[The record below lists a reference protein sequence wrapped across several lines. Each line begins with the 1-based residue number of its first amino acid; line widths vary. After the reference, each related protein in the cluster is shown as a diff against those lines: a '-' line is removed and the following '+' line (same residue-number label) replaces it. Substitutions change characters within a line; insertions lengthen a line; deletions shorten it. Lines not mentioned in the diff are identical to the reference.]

1 MKKRTKRLMV
11 LGLVL
16 SMALTGC
23 QGSDSTGA
31 ADGAASAAAS
41 ADSDQTTF
49 DVLAVRAINS
59 DDQYLEGFV
68 KESQETAG
76 VTINWDIQQGSDWGD
91 KKSVVL
97 ASADDLPD
105 AFFGGNTLGDAD
117 IQKNPGLFIP
127 LEDLIAE
134 NMPNLTKIMQ
144 EDPKVKAL
152 ITSEDGHIY
161 TLPKRMPGRPVVGN
175 QFFIN
180 QTWLDNLGLEMPT
193 TYKELEAVLEKFKTE
208 DPNQNGVNDEIPMSG
223 NMYRLI
229 TIYGCRLSSSTTSYM
244 NWDPDTKKVIYNAT
258 TENYK
263 NAMNYFNNLYKEGL
277 LDEETFTQ
285 DGIQLGAKLRNTD
298 ISLVGVSDGWLPT
311 LFGSHSEE
319 YVPLPALEAPDGEKY
334 VMMDQDPYGRNQF
347 MITSKCENPGKLLQ
361 WIDLFYTDDASVV
374 TYYGDFEK
382 AVTKNDDGTY
392 QILPGKD
399 MAQSS
404 YSEIMAFRDEGP
416 KYVPD
421 GFSEKLHFETLDGDG
436 LKLEITKDLE
446 PYAVENYPQ
455 VMYTD
460 DEQNRLSTLA
470 TDINTFVN
478 SKQAEWVTNE
488 GCSDAEWDSY
498 IEQLNQMGL
507 EEFIQIHQD
516 ALDRYTANTQ

>member
-1 MKKRTKRLMV
+1 
-11 LGLVL
+11 
-16 SMALTGC
+16 
-23 QGSDSTGA
+23 
-31 ADGAASAAAS
+31 
-41 ADSDQTTF
+41 
-49 DVLAVRAINS
+49 
-59 DDQYLEGFV
+59 
-68 KESQETAG
+68 
-76 VTINWDIQQGSDWGD
+76 
-91 KKSVVL
+91 
-97 ASADDLPD
+97 
-105 AFFGGNTLGDAD
+105 
-117 IQKNPGLFIP
+117 
-127 LEDLIAE
+127 
-134 NMPNLTKIMQ
+134 
-144 EDPKVKAL
+144 
-152 ITSEDGHIY
+152 
-161 TLPKRMPGRPVVGN
+161 
-175 QFFIN
+175 
-180 QTWLDNLGLEMPT
+180 
-193 TYKELEAVLEKFKTE
+193 
-208 DPNQNGVNDEIPMSG
+208 
-223 NMYRLI
+223 
-229 TIYGCRLSSSTTSYM
+229 
-244 NWDPDTKKVIYNAT
+244 
-258 TENYK
+258 
-263 NAMNYFNNLYKEGL
+263 
-277 LDEETFTQ
+277 
-285 DGIQLGAKLRNTD
+285 
-298 ISLVGVSDGWLPT
+298 
-311 LFGSHSEE
+311 
-319 YVPLPALEAPDGEKY
+319 
-334 VMMDQDPYGRNQF
+334 MMDQDPYGRNQF